1 MTPRATADSRRRQ
14 GGQIIVLAVV
24 GMITMIAGV
33 ALLLEGGNAYAHQ
46 RGVQNGADAAADTG
60 ASVLAQKLAGLTITD
75 ANVAS
80 AIDASRLANGLDTN
94 SAYYTDV
101 AGKPINAAGLVTT
114 ADLAAQVGGG
124 SNNPLA
130 IIPPNAQG
138 VHDGGSRTFGT
149 SFGRVIGINQM
160 GASADATAVT
170 GRLTGGKF
178 LPVVFPVNIVDCE
191 VNGDLGIGE
200 DQWAL
205 SQPPL
210 YPHPNGQEFI
220 VPLCKTGTG
229 SFMVLDLDP
238 SETCIE
244 EVTNPPAIQF
254 DAFPTDVNSDV
265 GNDCSNH
272 IDAPINALQG
282 QVMMVP
288 ICDGE
293 CTTAG
298 GTNAQYHVIKVASFF
313 IDYMSST
320 NDPNNSMCKAT
331 TSPTYGT
338 PIVPIRGNGS
348 DSCLAGWFIRY
359 INTGPVGAGPV
370 GNSDAIG
377 IQLIK

>member
-1 MTPRATADSRRRQ
+1 
-14 GGQIIVLAVV
+14 
-24 GMITMIAGV
+24 MIGGV
-33 ALLLEGGNAYAHQ
+33 ALLIEGGNAYAQQ
-46 RGVQNGADAAADTG
+46 RSVQNGADAAANAG
-60 ASVLAQKLAGLTITD
+60 AMVLAQRLAGVTLTD

-80 AIDASRLANGLDTN
+80 AISASRTANGLDAN

-101 AGKPINAAGLVTT
+101 AGNPIDAAGNVTT
-114 ADLAAQVGGG
+114 AALAAEVGGG
-124 SNNPLA
+124 TNNPTA

-149 SFGRVIGINQM
+149 SFGRVIGINQL
-160 GASADATAVT
+160 ASSADAIAVT
-170 GRLTGGKF
+170 GRLTGGVF

-200 DQWAL
+200 DQWSL

-210 YPHPNGQEFI
+210 LPHPTGQEYI
-220 VPLCKTGTG
+220 VPLCKTGSG
-229 SFMVLDLDP
+229 SFMILDLDP
-238 SETCIE
+238 SKTCLQ
-244 EVTNPPAIQF
+244 EVTDPPAIQF
-254 DAFPTDVNSDV
+254 DTFPTYVNSDN
-265 GNDCSNH
+265 GNDCSNR
-272 IDAPINALQG
+272 IDTAVNSLQG
-282 QVMMVP
+282 QVVMVP

-293 CTTAG
+293 CTTSG
-298 GTNAQYHVIKVASFF
+298 GSNAQYHVIKVASFF

-320 NDPNNSMCKAT
+320 NDPNNSKCKST

-338 PIVPIRGNGS
+338 TIVPIRGNGS
-348 DSCLAGWFIRY
+348 DSCIAGWFLRY